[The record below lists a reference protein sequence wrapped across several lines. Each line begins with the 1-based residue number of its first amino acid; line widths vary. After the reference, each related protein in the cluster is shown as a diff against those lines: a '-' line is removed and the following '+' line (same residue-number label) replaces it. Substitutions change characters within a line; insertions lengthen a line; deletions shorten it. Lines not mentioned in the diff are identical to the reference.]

1 MRLYTTG
8 RAAWIVAAGMWAS
21 AVLYPATDARAQT
34 AAQAPDQTTAIG
46 SATGVAAEIAPPT
59 RLHPKTSASKSRKTQ
74 RQARAKK
81 STKQEAAKAA
91 ESKADEAKVDTSK
104 ADTSKAAEAKVD
116 VGKSGQ
122 PHSDQGSS
130 ISPAIAN
137 ANAQWP
143 SDAKPTDNYNTST
156 QAGNVLSK
164 MEAQPEQATP
174 PAADSAGASE
184 IVAPDQLNE
193 LDRAAEDK
201 PALTLAKAT
210 IDTPP
215 ATAAAATAENN
226 TPWEQTSVIGK
237 IFIALGGVLTL
248 ASAARMFMA

>member
-1 MRLYTTG
+1 MRLYTKG
-8 RAAWIVAAGMWAS
+8 RAAWIVAAGLWAF
-21 AVLYPATDARAQT
+21 AVLNPATDARAQ
-34 AAQAPDQTTAIG
+34 AAAEAPDQATAVG

-59 RLHPKTSASKSRKTQ
+59 RLHPKSSSSKSRKTQ
-74 RQARAKK
+74 RQAKAKK
-81 STKQEAAKAA
+81 PAKQEAAKADDDKA
-91 ESKADEAKVDTSK
+91 GDLKTDVSKADDTKVDISK
-104 ADTSKAAEAKVD
+104 SD
-116 VGKSGQ
+116 Q
-122 PHSDQGSS
+122 PQSDQGSS

-143 SDAKPTDNYNTST
+143 SDAKPTANYNTST

-174 PAADSAGASE
+174 PAAEDSAAAPNV
-184 IVAPDQLNE
+184 VAADQLNE

-215 ATAAAATAENN
+215 ASAAAATAENN

>member
-21 AVLYPATDARAQT
+21 AALCPTTDAQAQT
-34 AAQAPDQTTAIG
+34 AAQAPDQATAIG

-59 RLHPKTSASKSRKTQ
+59 RLHPKTSASKPRKTQ

-91 ESKADEAKVDTSK
+91 ESKTDEAKVDTSK

-164 MEAQPEQATP
+164 MEAKPEQATP

-215 ATAAAATAENN
+215 ANAAAATAENN

>member
-1 MRLYTTG
+1 
-8 RAAWIVAAGMWAS
+8 MWAS
-21 AVLYPATDARAQT
+21 AILYPATDAQAQT
-34 AAQAPDQTTAIG
+34 AAQAPDQATAIG

-59 RLHPKTSASKSRKTQ
+59 RLHPKTSASKSRKAQ

-81 STKQEAAKAA
+81 STKQETAKAA
-91 ESKADEAKVDTSK
+91 DTKADEAKVDEAK
-104 ADTSKAAEAKVD
+104 ADTSKTDQTKVD
-116 VGKSGQ
+116 VGKSEQ
-122 PHSDQGSS
+122 LRSDQGIS

-143 SDAKPTDNYNTST
+143 SDAKPTENYNTST

-215 ATAAAATAENN
+215 APAAAATAENN
-226 TPWEQTSVIGK
+226 TPWDQTSVIGK